1 MVTLVR
7 ATRRSPILTPSSLA
21 CLSALPTINLTAGCA
36 HDCAYC
42 YIQGYSAYPGQG
54 TVVLYENTLEKL
66 KMELRRTDRRPTAVF
81 FSPSSDLFQPIPEV
95 LAMAHGVLELLL
107 REEIGV
113 SILTKGVIPRNT
125 LTLLAQHADLVRAQ
139 IGIITADEALASQ
152 FEPNA
157 APARVRTEQIRQL
170 RDSGISVEAR
180 VDPILPGIT
189 DGHDS
194 LQALLGRLAAAGVR
208 KVAASVLFL
217 RPPIVAA
224 LVRDVPTETSRL
236 LLDAYSTQERVQ
248 IRTGKPA
255 IVHALPYA
263 RRQEIFGRVRDVA
276 AEHGISVSICACKNQ
291 DLAAG
296 TCNIAGNVP
305 RRKAASRQL
314 QLGACQPT
322 NG

>member
-95 LAMAHGVLELLL
+95 LAVAHGVLELLL

-125 LTLLAQHADLVRAQ
+125 LTLFAQHADLVRAQ
-139 IGIITADEALASQ
+139 VGIITADVVPASQ
-152 FEPNA
+152 FEAGA
-157 APARVRTEQIRQL
+157 APVRVRMEQIRQL
-170 RDSGISVEAR
+170 VEAGIAVEGR
-180 VDPILPGIT
+180 IDPILPGIT
-189 DGHDS
+189 DDRDS
-194 LQALLGRLAAAGVR
+194 LQALFGRLATAGVR

-217 RPPIVAA
+217 RPPIAAA

-236 LLDAYSTQERVQ
+236 LLDSYSTQERVQ
-248 IRTGKPA
+248 IRTGKSA
-255 IVHALPYA
+255 TVHALPYA
-263 RRQEIFGRVRDVA
+263 LRQEIFGRVRDVA
-276 AEHGISVSICACKNQ
+276 ADHGISVSICACKNQ

-305 RRKAASRQL
+305 RGRAASRQP
-314 QLGACQPT
+314 QLGECHPASA
-322 NG
+322 